1 MSIISTLGHDV
12 NDILLFFYCLY
23 ILDPILVIF
32 LFVFF
37 FWTLES
43 GRGHGHRL
51 PTLSGNSITNI
62 NIIEQHN
69 STTVKADGG
78 ADCNLLV
85 HHK

>member
-1 MSIISTLGHDV
+1 MGVNTAHTL
-12 NDILLFFYCLY
+12 YMLY
-23 ILDPILVIF
+23 PIFI

-51 PTLSGNSITNI
+51 PTLSGNFITNI
-62 NIIEQHN
+62 NIISQHN

-85 HHK
+85 HHKYAFKGGLQ